1 MLSKNIAQ
9 EVLAKC
15 LVTGGDF
22 AEIFEEDS
30 INNSISLVDG
40 KVDDAIGGRSYGIGI
55 RIFKGLNSV
64 YAYTNNNSLDSLL
77 DTAYR
82 AALALGEVKGNSLS
96 TIILNEK
103 KIATI
108 HPISYYPKDVTYDK
122 KIAILKSAYSGA
134 KNFSDD
140 ISQVI
145 ASYGDKEQNVLIANT
160 EGLYVQDTR
169 IRTRLGVSAIASK
182 GSENQTGF
190 EGPGRHMGIEMF
202 DSIDPAYHGREAAR
216 VAHTMLNAK
225 NCPAGNMAVA
235 IDNGF
240 GGVIFHEACGHALEA
255 SAVAKGNSVFA
266 NKLGEQIAGAKV
278 TAIDDGTM
286 INAWGSLNIDDEGNK
301 TQRNVLIENGILKRY
316 MIDKLNGRRMN
327 MEPTGSSRR
336 QSYKFQPTS
345 RMTNTYIAAG
355 DDKPDDIIK
364 SIDDEGNKTQ
374 RNVLIEN
381 GILKGYMIDKLNGR
395 RMNMEATGSSRRQSY
410 KFQPTSRMTNTYIA
424 AGDDKPDNIIKSM
437 EDGLY
442 AKKLGG
448 GSVNPV
454 TGEFNFAVQEG
465 YLVKNGEIQEP
476 VRGASLIGKG
486 SEVLMD
492 IDMVGDNL
500 EVAQGMCG
508 SSSGSIPTNVGQ
520 PMIRVKKMTVGG
532 R

>member
-1 MLSKNIAQ
+1 MLGKSIVSQ
-9 EVLAKC
+9 VLARC

-22 AEIFEEDS
+22 AEIFEDDS
-30 INNSISLVDG
+30 VNNSISLIDG
-40 KVDDAIGGRSYGIGI
+40 KVEDAIGGRNYGIGI
-55 RIFKGLNSV
+55 RIFKGLKSV

-77 DTAYR
+77 ETAYR
-82 AALALGEVKGNSLS
+82 AALALGNANEKEKN
-96 TIILNEK
+96 IIINEK
-103 KIATI
+103 KIQTI
-108 HPISYYPKDVTYDK
+108 HPIMFYPKDVNYSK
-122 KIAILKSAYSGA
+122 KIDILKLAYNSA
-134 KNFSDD
+134 KNYNSE

-145 ASYGDKEQNVLIANT
+145 TSYGDKEQNILIANSD
-160 EGLYVQDTR
+160 GLYIEDKR
-169 IRTRLGVSAIASK
+169 IRTRLGINAIASK

-202 DSIDPAYHGREAAR
+202 ENIDPEYHGKEAAR
-216 VAHTMLNAK
+216 IAHTMLHAK

-255 SAVAKGNSVFA
+255 SSVAKGNSVFA
-266 NKLGEQIAGAKV
+266 NKLGQQIASTKV

-286 INAWGSLNIDDEGNK
+286 ANAWGSLNIDDEGNK
-301 TQRNVLIENGILKRY
+301 TQKNI
-316 MIDKLNGRRMN
+316 
-327 MEPTGSSRR
+327 
-336 QSYKFQPTS
+336 
-345 RMTNTYIAAG
+345 
-355 DDKPDDIIK
+355 
-364 SIDDEGNKTQ
+364 
-374 RNVLIEN
+374 LIEN

-395 RMNMEATGSSRRQSY
+395 RMNMKPTGSSRRQSY
-410 KFQPTSRMTNTYIA
+410 KYQPTSRMTNTYIA
-424 AGDDKPDNIIKSM
+424 NGKDNPEDIIKSIS
-437 EDGLY
+437 DGLY

-465 YLVKNGEIQEP
+465 YLVKNGIIKEP

-492 IDMVGDNL
+492 IDMVGNNL
-500 EVAQGMCG
+500 ELAQGMCG

>member
-1 MLSKNIAQ
+1 MLSKNVVS

-15 LVTGGDF
+15 LITGGDF

-55 RIFKGLNSV
+55 RILKGFNSV
-64 YAYTNNNSLDSLL
+64 YAYTNNNSLSSLL

-82 AALALGEVKGNSLS
+82 AALALGEAKENSNSEIVLD
-96 TIILNEK
+96 EK
-103 KIATI
+103 KIVTI
-108 HPISYYPKDVTYDK
+108 HPIIYCPKDVAYDR
-122 KIAILKSAYSGA
+122 KIAIIKSAYGAA
-134 KNFSDD
+134 KNFSDE
-140 ISQVI
+140 ISQVV
-145 ASYGDKEQNVLIANT
+145 ASYADKEQKVLIANT

-202 DSIDPAYHGREAAR
+202 DNIDPEYHGREAAR
-216 VAHTMLNAK
+216 IAHTMLHAK
-225 NCPAGNMAVA
+225 NCPAGNMTVA

-266 NKLGEQIAGAKV
+266 NKLGEQIASTKV
-278 TAIDDGTM
+278 TAIDDGTVP
-286 INAWGSLNIDDEGNK
+286 NAWGSLNIDDEGNK
-301 TQRNVLIENGILKRY
+301 TEKNI
-316 MIDKLNGRRMN
+316 
-327 MEPTGSSRR
+327 
-336 QSYKFQPTS
+336 
-345 RMTNTYIAAG
+345 
-355 DDKPDDIIK
+355 
-364 SIDDEGNKTQ
+364 
-374 RNVLIEN
+374 LIEN

-424 AGDDKPDNIIKSM
+424 AGSDKPEDIIKSM

>member
-1 MLSKNIAQ
+1 MLTKSIVSQ
-9 EVLAKC
+9 VLARC

-22 AEIFEEDS
+22 AEIFEDDS
-30 INNSISLVDG
+30 VNNSISLIDG
-40 KVDDAIGGRSYGIGI
+40 KVEDAIGGRNYGIGI
-55 RIFKGLNSV
+55 RIFKGLKSV

-77 DTAYR
+77 ETAYR
-82 AALALGEVKGNSLS
+82 AALALGNANEKEKN
-96 TIILNEK
+96 IIINEK
-103 KIATI
+103 KIQTI
-108 HPISYYPKDVTYDK
+108 HPIMFYPKDVNYNK
-122 KIAILKSAYSGA
+122 KIDILKLAYNSA
-134 KNFSDD
+134 KNYNSE

-145 ASYGDKEQNVLIANT
+145 TSYGDKEQNILIANSD
-160 EGLYVQDTR
+160 GLYIEDKR
-169 IRTRLGVSAIASK
+169 IRTRLGINAIASK

-202 DSIDPAYHGREAAR
+202 ENIDPEYHGKEAAR
-216 VAHTMLNAK
+216 IAHTMLHAK

-255 SAVAKGNSVFA
+255 SSVAKGNSVFA
-266 NKLGEQIAGAKV
+266 NKLGQQIASTKV
-278 TAIDDGTM
+278 TAIDDGT
-286 INAWGSLNIDDEGNK
+286 IPNAWGSLNIDDEGNK
-301 TQRNVLIENGILKRY
+301 TQKNI
-316 MIDKLNGRRMN
+316 
-327 MEPTGSSRR
+327 
-336 QSYKFQPTS
+336 
-345 RMTNTYIAAG
+345 
-355 DDKPDDIIK
+355 
-364 SIDDEGNKTQ
+364 
-374 RNVLIEN
+374 LIEN

-395 RMNMEATGSSRRQSY
+395 RMNMKPTGSSRRQSY
-410 KFQPTSRMTNTYIA
+410 KYQPTSRMTNTYIA
-424 AGDDKPDNIIKSM
+424 NGTDNPEEIIKSIS
-437 EDGLY
+437 DGLY

-465 YLVKNGEIQEP
+465 YLVKNGVIKEP

-492 IDMVGDNL
+492 IDMVGNNL
-500 EVAQGMCG
+500 ELAQGMCG